1 MGYVYLSDYKAFYEA
16 DFLKNIIY
24 EGRSAKIQ
32 KADISKSVRIG
43 HF

>member
-1 MGYVYLSDYKAFYEA
+1 MGYADIIDYKAFYEA
-16 DFLKNIIY
+16 DLFKNISY
-24 EGRSAKIQ
+24 KGTSGKIP

>member
-1 MGYVYLSDYKAFYEA
+1 MGYVDISDYKAFCEA
-16 DFLKNIIY
+16 DFFKNVSY
-24 EGRSAKIQ
+24 EGRTGKIP

>member
-1 MGYVYLSDYKAFYEA
+1 MGYVDISDYNAFCEA
-16 DFLKNIIY
+16 DFLKIVSY
-24 EGRSAKIQ
+24 EGRLGKIQ